1 KASRRAGFYSKY
13 KEISASYSAIIMEP
27 RDERKIALKKI
38 DDVLI
43 LLDDLSNNL
52 VNIIGNPVT
61 QSDPKLKNETRQL
74 NEKIKNVQII
84 LEQVIKVQSNYLY
97 LEPIFNTNEI
107 NKALATEKTD
117 FMKVHNFWRGFMDT
131 FEGCAWELASFMD
144 KENFNN
150 LNKNLNDN
158 NNQLQNIIRKLQEYL
173 NIKRTEFPRF
183 YFVSDED
190 LLRILA
196 QSKNPLLVQP
206 HLSKCFEG
214 IHHVIFNASNTI
226 IEKMV
231 SSKDETIPLVNTINV
246 VSDICRGNV
255 EVWLGQLEE
264 SMRETMKTLSRKC
277 LDDLD
282 KKKRIDWIKDMEWP
296 GQLVQIIDQVIWTNG
311 VENGIM
317 ESKLSEFLEQLDLEL
332 SQVVDLVRTNIPS
345 LLSITLS
352 GLIVISVHNRD
363 IVESLIK
370 EKIEK
375 ITDFDWKA
383 QMRYYFNKPEGE
395 NDEDN
400 PKKKKKNENVVPIT
414 VSMITTTLNYGFEY
428 LGNITRLVITPLT
441 DRCFRTL
448 FGAYNVKYGGAPE
461 GPAGTGK
468 TESVKDL
475 SKCVGVMCNVFNCT
489 EGIKIQGMSKF
500 FKGLASSGCWCCFD
514 EFNRI
519 DTEVLSV
526 IAQQILTIQNAL
538 KAKLNYFYF
547 EENEK
552 ILLKDTCAINI
563 TMNPSYSGRNELPDN
578 LKALFRP
585 CAMMVADY
593 NLIAQIK
600 LYSFG
605 FQTAKSLSFKI
616 VSSLKLSSEQLS
628 TQSHY
633 DFGMRSL
640 NAILVAAGKEKK
652 NNVTMPEDRIAL
664 RALLD
669 VNLPKFTSNDTPLFY
684 DLVHDLFPST
694 EPLDVDLSLLQN
706 MIQEKCNEF
715 NLQPTTNF
723 VKKCIQLFETMNVR
737 HALMIVGRA
746 GMGKSN
752 VIKTLKASV
761 SSLPEDKGYNKV
773 ESSVMN
779 PKSIQQKQL
788 YGYFDVTQEWK
799 KGLLQVKM
807 TELCEKPKEEFKW
820 LIFDGP
826 VDTLWIENMN
836 SLL

>member
-1 KASRRAGFYSKY
+1 
-13 KEISASYSAIIMEP
+13 
-27 RDERKIALKKI
+27 
-38 DDVLI
+38 
-43 LLDDLSNNL
+43 
-52 VNIIGNPVT
+52 
-61 QSDPKLKNETRQL
+61 
-74 NEKIKNVQII
+74 
-84 LEQVIKVQSNYLY
+84 
-97 LEPIFNTNEI
+97 
-107 NKALATEKTD
+107 
-117 FMKVHNFWRGFMDT
+117 
-131 FEGCAWELASFMD
+131 MD

-395 NDEDN
+395 NDEESG
-400 PKKKKKNENVVPIT
+400 KKKKKNENVVPIT

-475 SKCVGVMCNVFNCT
+475 SNV
-489 EGIKIQGMSKF
+489 
-500 FKGLASSGCWCCFD
+500 
-514 EFNRI
+514 
-519 DTEVLSV
+519 
-526 IAQQILTIQNAL
+526 
-538 KAKLNYFYF
+538 
-547 EENEK
+547 
-552 ILLKDTCAINI
+552 
-563 TMNPSYSGRNELPDN
+563 
-578 LKALFRP
+578 
-585 CAMMVADY
+585 
-593 NLIAQIK
+593 
-600 LYSFG
+600 
-605 FQTAKSLSFKI
+605 
-616 VSSLKLSSEQLS
+616 
-628 TQSHY
+628 
-633 DFGMRSL
+633 
-640 NAILVAAGKEKK
+640 LV
-652 NNVTMPEDRIAL
+652 
-664 RALLD
+664 
-669 VNLPKFTSNDTPLFY
+669 
-684 DLVHDLFPST
+684 
-694 EPLDVDLSLLQN
+694 
-706 MIQEKCNEF
+706 
-715 NLQPTTNF
+715 
-723 VKKCIQLFETMNVR
+723 
-737 HALMIVGRA
+737 
-746 GMGKSN
+746 
-752 VIKTLKASV
+752 
-761 SSLPEDKGYNKV
+761 
-773 ESSVMN
+773 
-779 PKSIQQKQL
+779 
-788 YGYFDVTQEWK
+788 
-799 KGLLQVKM
+799 
-807 TELCEKPKEEFKW
+807 
-820 LIFDGP
+820 
-826 VDTLWIENMN
+826 
-836 SLL
+836 